1 MFLIFAALT
10 AFLVVATVLP
20 FFPFSHG
27 IVRVGDFPR
36 QQFLALAAFLL
47 VASMFV
53 GGAETGWRVVQM
65 ALAAIIV
72 VQAPHI
78 LRYTPLWR
86 KQTADAKPED
96 EGERIR
102 LVSSNV
108 KMSNT
113 HYRELADEI
122 AAVDPDIVV
131 LMEVDDNWR
140 AGVADLLARYDHVAD
155 AARDNSYGMIVAS
168 KFPFESYEV
177 DELLTEGVP
186 SVIAT
191 IRTPKGKVFRAYF
204 IHPEPPVPHRGTE
217 GRDGETALVA
227 LKVKDEKLPV
237 LVTGDLNDVA
247 WSMTTERFRKISG
260 LLDPRIGRRIF
271 STFDARFPLLRWPLD
286 HLFHSAEFRLVGMK
300 RLKPCGSDHF
310 PVFFELLFCRSEKA
324 ESEPDEANGEEIQ
337 EAREVVEEARERDEE
352 AIGTDWEKK

>member
-1 MFLIFAALT
+1 LFLIFAALT
-10 AFLVVATVLP
+10 FFLVVASVLP
-20 FFPFSHG
+20 LLPFSHG

-36 QQFLALAAFLL
+36 QQFLAVAAVLLLASIFI
-47 VASMFV
+47 
-53 GGAETGWRVVQM
+53 GGEETGWRVVQM
-65 ALAAIIV
+65 ALAAV
-72 VQAPHI
+72 VVIQAPHI
-78 LRYTPLWR
+78 LRYTPVWR
-86 KQTADAKPED
+86 RQTSDAKPED

-108 KMSNT
+108 KMGNT

-122 AAVDPDIVV
+122 AAADPDILV
-131 LMEVDDNWR
+131 LMEVDEKWR
-140 AGVADLLARYDHVAD
+140 DGVADLLARYEHIAD
-155 AARDNSYGMIVAS
+155 ATRDNSYGMIVAS
-168 KFPFESYEV
+168 RFAFKDVQVE
-177 DELLTEGVP
+177 ELLTDGIP

-191 IRTPKGKVFRAYF
+191 IKTPKGNSFRAYF

-237 LVTGDLNDVA
+237 IVTGDLNDVA
-247 WSMTTERFRKISG
+247 WSVTTERFRKISG

-286 HLFHSAEFRLVGMK
+286 HLFHSGEFRLIGMK

-310 PVFFELLFCRSEKA
+310 PVCFELLFCRSEKA
-324 ESEPDEANGEEIQ
+324 ESEPEAANGDDIA
-337 EAREVVEEARERDEE
+337 EARDVVKEARERDEE
-352 AIGTDWEKK
+352 AIGTDWEK

>member
-1 MFLIFAALT
+1 MFLIFAAL
-10 AFLVVATVLP
+10 ASFLVVASVLP
-20 FFPFSHG
+20 FLPFAHG

-36 QQFLALAAFLL
+36 QQFLALAAALL
-47 VASMFV
+47 VASVFLD
-53 GGAETGWRVVQM
+53 GEETGWRVVQM
-65 ALAAIIV
+65 ALAAVIAI
-72 VQAPHI
+72 QTPHI
-78 LRYTPLWR
+78 LRFTPVWR
-86 KQTADAKPED
+86 KQTADAQPGE

-113 HYRELADEI
+113 RYRELAEEI
-122 AAVDPDIVV
+122 AACDPDIVV
-131 LMEVDDNWR
+131 LMEVDDQWR
-140 AGVADLLARYDHVAD
+140 DGVADLLARYEHVAN
-155 AARDNSYGMIVAS
+155 ATRDNSYGMIVAS
-168 KFPFESYEV
+168 RFPFETFEI

-191 IRTPKGKVFRAYF
+191 IRTPKGKAFRAYF
-204 IHPEPPVPHRGTE
+204 IHPEPPVLHRGTE

-237 LVTGDLNDVA
+237 MVTGDLNDVA
-247 WSMTTERFRKISG
+247 WSVTTERFRKISG

-271 STFDARFPLLRWPLD
+271 STFDARFPFLRWPLD
-286 HLFHSAEFRLVGMK
+286 HLFHSPEFRLIRMK
-300 RLKPCGSDHF
+300 RLRPCGSDHF
-310 PVFFELLFCRSEKA
+310 PVFFELLFCRTEKS
-324 ESEPDEANGEEIQ
+324 ESEPQSADQDDIA

>member
-1 MFLIFAALT
+1 MFVILAALT
-10 AFLVVATVLP
+10 LFLVVASVLP

-36 QQFLALAAFLL
+36 QQFLALAAALL
-47 VASMFV
+47 LASVFV
-53 GGAETGWRVVQM
+53 GGDETGLRVIQM
-65 ALAAIIV
+65 ALAAV
-72 VQAPHI
+72 VAIQAPHI
-78 LRYTPLWR
+78 LRFTPIWR
-86 KQTADAKPED
+86 RQTADAEASD

-122 AAVDPDIVV
+122 AAVDPDILV

-155 AARDNSYGMIVAS
+155 AARDNSYGMIVGS
-168 KFPFESYEV
+168 KFPFESHEI

-191 IRTPKGKVFRAYF
+191 IRTPKGNRFRAYF

-237 LVTGDLNDVA
+237 MVTGDLNDVA
-247 WSMTTERFRKISG
+247 WSVTTERFRKISG

-286 HLFHSAEFRLVGMK
+286 HLFHSAEFRLIDMK
-300 RLKPCGSDHF
+300 RLNPCGSDHF
-310 PVFFELLFCRSEKA
+310 PVCFELLFCRSEKA
-324 ESEPDEANGEEIQ
+324 ESEPEAADGDDIA
-337 EAREVVEEARERDEE
+337 EAREVVEEARARDEE
-352 AIGTDWEKK
+352 AIGTDWEK